1 MRSFPSPRRNRR
13 FLAACMAIASA
24 AALLAVALVS
34 HRHREAAVGEDSTP
48 SSTSPSSTS
57 SEGTAALEPGAIPA
71 PLPRT
76 ISPADYASAV
86 AVALFSVDPSALSR
100 DAFLQFWRGELP
112 TVVYSDAAADGLTLE
127 TQNYDAI
134 DNLVQGW
141 IPSQEAWN
149 QVARRR
155 VTSAL
160 TITSVSVPDF
170 WATAVASGQFT
181 DPGLRMERVLGIVS
195 QTDSTSGQSATT
207 SRPIVIDLGLLCAP
221 TQPDGCRL
229 LAPQK
234 PSAAGV
240 AGAR

>member
-13 FLAACMAIASA
+13 FIATCMAVASA
-24 AALLAVALVS
+24 AALIAVTLVS
-34 HRHREAAVGEDSTP
+34 HRHREASIGHASTP
-48 SSTSPSSTS
+48 SSAAPSGTS
-57 SEGTAALEPGAIPA
+57 SEATATPEPGTIPA

-76 ISPADYASAV
+76 MSPTDYASAV
-86 AVALFSVDPSALSR
+86 AVALFSVNPSMVSR

-127 TQNYDAI
+127 TQNNDAI

-141 IPSQEAWN
+141 IPSQEAWD
-149 QVARRR
+149 QVAQRR

-160 TITSVSVPDF
+160 TITSVTVPDF
-170 WATAVASGQFT
+170 WATAVASGRFT

-195 QTDSTSGQSATT
+195 QTDSTSGQPATT

-229 LAPQK
+229 LAPQQ
-234 PSAAGV
+234 PAAGG
-240 AGAR
+240 AGGR